1 MSPKKRNNTGARDPF
16 QEREARRYANPIP
29 SREFILTV
37 LTEHGAPLVFEEI
50 AERLKLREEEQQNAL
65 RNRLSAM
72 GRDGQLLRN
81 RRGGYCPVNRQDLIA
96 GRVIGHPDGFGFL
109 RPDEGGDDLFLSP
122 REMRSV
128 WHDDRVLATVTG
140 MDRRGRREGAVVEI
154 LERAHTQM
162 VGRLRIEG
170 GVAFLVPDN
179 KRLHHELILSQDG
192 LAEAR
197 DGQMVVAAIVEQPS
211 AWRQPIGRL
220 IEVIGDK
227 MAAGM
232 ATEVAIRT
240 HEIPAQW
247 PDPVSADI
255 SGLSPEVPESA
266 KQGRKD
272 LRDLPLVTID
282 GADARDFD
290 DAVFCR
296 RTPKGWRLYVCIADV
311 SAYVAPDTALDEE
324 AQKRGNSV
332 YFPDRVVPMLPE
344 ILSNGLCSL
353 NPLVDRLC
361 LTAELLIDDAGE
373 IQRSTF
379 YPAVMRSHARLT
391 YDQVG
396 AILTGDADLGQRF
409 SALLPHL
416 EELYALFR
424 AMRTGRE
431 GRGAIDFDT
440 TETRFRFD
448 AEGRVLEVVPVLRHD
463 AHKLIE
469 ECMLAANVAAARLF
483 ERRKMPALY
492 RIHEPPGMEKLTD
505 LRDFLGE
512 LGLRLGGGLKP
523 NAKDYA
529 KLLDRIQG
537 RADAHMIQTV
547 LLRSMMQ
554 AQYAADNLGHFGL
567 NYPAYTHFTSPI
579 RRYPDLIVHRA
590 IKHLVADGKPHEFEY
605 PKAELARLGEH
616 CSMTERRADEATRDV
631 EDVLKCEFMADKI
644 GQTFAGIITG
654 VNSFGIFV
662 ELEGVYVTGLV
673 HVTNLD
679 YDYFHF
685 DPVGHRLSGER
696 TGKVYRLGDP
706 VRVQLAA
713 VNVEDRKIDLM
724 LADKVRKG
732 QEPRSSKG
740 RGGGKPADKDRGG
753 DKPAAKGKARGKRRR
768 TRK

>member
-1 MSPKKRNNTGARDPF
+1 
-16 QEREARRYANPIP
+16 
-29 SREFILTV
+29 
-37 LTEHGAPLVFEEI
+37 
-50 AERLKLREEEQQNAL
+50 
-65 RNRLSAM
+65 
-72 GRDGQLLRN
+72 
-81 RRGGYCPVNRQDLIA
+81 
-96 GRVIGHPDGFGFL
+96 
-109 RPDEGGDDLFLSP
+109 
-122 REMRSV
+122 
-128 WHDDRVLATVTG
+128 
-140 MDRRGRREGAVVEI
+140 
-154 LERAHTQM
+154 
-162 VGRLRIEG
+162 
-170 GVAFLVPDN
+170 
-179 KRLHHELILSQDG
+179 
-192 LAEAR
+192 
-197 DGQMVVAAIVEQPS
+197 
-211 AWRQPIGRL
+211 
-220 IEVIGDK
+220 
-227 MAAGM
+227 
-232 ATEVAIRT
+232 
-240 HEIPAQW
+240 
-247 PDPVSADI
+247 
-255 SGLSPEVPESA
+255 
-266 KQGRKD
+266 
-272 LRDLPLVTID
+272 
-282 GADARDFD
+282 
-290 DAVFCR
+290 
-296 RTPKGWRLYVCIADV
+296 
-311 SAYVAPDTALDEE
+311 
-324 AQKRGNSV
+324 
-332 YFPDRVVPMLPE
+332 
-344 ILSNGLCSL
+344 
-353 NPLVDRLC
+353 
-361 LTAELLIDDAGE
+361 
-373 IQRSTF
+373 
-379 YPAVMRSHARLT
+379 
-391 YDQVG
+391 
-396 AILTGDADLGQRF
+396 
-409 SALLPHL
+409 
-416 EELYALFR
+416 
-424 AMRTGRE
+424 
-431 GRGAIDFDT
+431 
-440 TETRFRFD
+440 
-448 AEGRVLEVVPVLRHD
+448 
-463 AHKLIE
+463 
-469 ECMLAANVAAARLF
+469 MLAANVAAARLF